1 MLKQSDT
8 LGLVV
13 HEIHGYLRRRIK
25 KMDSRE
31 IGGRL
36 KKKER
41 KKERKRIYVNVLHT
55 F

>member
-1 MLKQSDT
+1 
-8 LGLVV
+8 
-13 HEIHGYLRRRIK
+13 
-25 KMDSRE
+25 MDSRE

-55 F
+55 FWIKQKKNQN